1 MTTLTEE
8 GRSLRLGFLTN
19 VPFSSDPG
27 GAARGLGEAL
37 ELFEL
42 AESMG
47 LDTGW
52 VRQRH
57 FDNYLASPLPMLA
70 AVSQR
75 TRRIRLGTAIISVR
89 FEDPIRLAEDAA
101 TVDLLSE
108 GRLELGF
115 AGGIPTL
122 EAIFGPGALEHREET
137 QDRLARFRAAIAGEP
152 IPPRGSVDDAALPEF
167 FVRPQSPGLG
177 DRLWY
182 GAGSPASAARAGA
195 SGLNLLLSTLNTD
208 PSSESFEE
216 TQRDSILAHRSAWT
230 ETGRDPHVCVSRI
243 FMPAVNARQREIYA
257 DFDRVRKT
265 EGAAGPRPKGALEP
279 GTFLKSRE
287 GARNNTPANVQL
299 CPIYHGDPDEVLAA
313 AQSDVALALADE
325 LMIWQPPNFTFD
337 ESRELLENVVEHIA
351 PALGWV
357 PATRHAQRD
366 EAVAR

>member
-1 MTTLTEE
+1 MTTVIEA
-8 GRSLRLGFLTN
+8 RRPLRLGFLTN

-27 GAARGLGEAL
+27 GAARGLEEAL

-70 AVSQR
+70 AVAQR

-101 TVDLLSE
+101 TVDLLSD
-108 GRLELGF
+108 GRLELGL

-122 EAIFGPGALEHREET
+122 EAIFGPGELEHREET
-137 QDRLARFRAAIAGEP
+137 QDRLRRFREVISGKP
-152 IPPRGSVDDAALPEF
+152 VPPRGQVADQSLPDF

-177 DRLWY
+177 DRVWY

-195 SGLNLLLSTLNTD
+195 SGLKLLLSTLNTD
-208 PSSESFEE
+208 PTSESFEE
-216 TQRDSILAHRSAWT
+216 TQRDSILAHRAAWT
-230 ETGRDPHVCVSRI
+230 ETARVPRVCVSRI
-243 FMPAVNARQREIYA
+243 FMPAVNARQRELYA
-257 DFDRVRKT
+257 DFDRVRQA

-279 GTFLKSRE
+279 ATFVKSRE
-287 GARNNTPANVQL
+287 GARNNTPANIQL
-299 CPIYHGDPDEVLAA
+299 CPVYHGDPDEVLAA

-325 LMIWQPPNFTFD
+325 LMIWQPPNFTFA
-337 ESRELLENVVEHIA
+337 ESCELLENIVEHIA
-351 PALGWV
+351 PALGWA
-357 PATRHAQRD
+357 PAAQHDQRD
-366 EAVAR
+366 QAVAR